1 METNETPARM
11 SDHWWWRPGVRPG
24 RRTYVWHILFDDQP
38 AVRELARHCQERVG
52 AISCLRPVPVEWLH
66 MTALVA
72 GFADEIED
80 ARVQDMIEAVRERA
94 RPLSPVDV
102 SVGRLL
108 RSHTEAL
115 VLGVN
120 PEHGL
125 DAVHTLLRDAAA
137 ATVDAEPPADWTPH
151 LAVAYSDSDAPAAPV
166 FAAMRPPPEPA
177 RVRVGAVHLVSQE
190 RVGRAYV
197 WERVATVELGG

>member
-1 METNETPARM
+1 METNEIPARM

-38 AVRELARHCQERVG
+38 AVRELARHCQERVR

-66 MTALVA
+66 MTTLVA
-72 GFADEIED
+72 GFADEIGD
-80 ARVQDMIEAVRERA
+80 SRVQDMIEAVRERA
-94 RPLSPVDV
+94 RSLEPVDV

-108 RSHTEAL
+108 GHTEAL
-115 VLGVN
+115 ALGVS
-120 PEHGL
+120 PEQGL
-125 DAVHTLLRDAAA
+125 GAVHAALRDAAA
-137 ATVDAEPPADWTPH
+137 ATMDTEPPADWTPH
-151 LAVAYSDSDAPAAPV
+151 LSVAYRDSDAPAAPV
-166 FAAMRPPPEPA
+166 AAMRPPPEPV

-190 RVGRAYV
+190 RVGHAYV